1 MYRHATCSMVPQAL
15 LSGSCM
21 LGEMKVMYRLATCST
36 VPHALPSRH
45 SPWRRRWRRRKRASD
60 ATSTSESCTNPCRPP
75 YPVLIHRS
83 RPFQS
88 VCCSTYQSPTGACK
102 WFPKVLRFRRP
113 RMLAFYCTWCRR
125 GTRCLAFCRCC
136 TNLQGEA
143 AAAAAG
149 EVEAAAAAT
158 SCHCHPCT
166 TPSNQ
171 YAYRSS
177 RSWWNKRSTR
187 PPRRSGARRI

>member
-1 MYRHATCSMVPQAL
+1 MVPQAL

-125 GTRCLAFCRCC
+125 GTRCLVVVAPICRGRRRRRRRGRWRRRRRRRPVIVILAPHRVISML
-136 TNLQGEA
+136 TALHGLGGISA
-143 AAAAAG
+143 APVRLVVAAH
-149 EVEAAAAAT
+149 VEFE
-158 SCHCHPCT
+158 
-166 TPSNQ
+166 SNV
-171 YAYRSS
+171 
-177 RSWWNKRSTR
+177 
-187 PPRRSGARRI
+187 